1 MKQRGEREKWRFW
14 AFQRGFFLGTWVSR
28 QKLKR
33 ELTHACVSLQ
43 GQLLSLSCRSV
54 CERCV
59 WGWLKT
65 GLKDGKVMIED
76 DCLKQRWKALCSSIH
91 ALLSTLSLSTCFSS
105 QVYYVSMV
113 RHQLHGTWRCFLC
126 AWRPAV
132 WCVVRVYVYVVA
144 GGQGHTQLKI
154 HDDRKNKE
162 KLRKWKKNEEKLKKI
177 KNEEKRWKLKITKF
191 LFQPVRT
198 KRRTV
203 YMFWS
208 RRIVGSAV

>member
-1 MKQRGEREKWRFW
+1 MREFAR
-14 AFQRGFFLGTWVSR
+14 AVIVVVLSIGVRAV
-28 QKLKR
+28 
-33 ELTHACVSLQ
+33 CVRLIKN
-43 GQLLSLSCRSV
+43 GV
-54 CERCV
+54 E
-59 WGWLKT
+59 
-65 GLKDGKVMIED
+65 
-76 DCLKQRWKALCSSIH
+76 RWKSDDWRRLFEAALKSVVQFYTCVVVHPVSIYM
-91 ALLSTLSLSTCFSS
+91 LFFSS
-105 QVYYVSMV
+105 V
-113 RHQLHGTWRCFLC
+113 LCFHGASPTAWNLTMLC
-126 AWRPAV
+126 VCVCVWRPAV